1 MMAALGMADDT
12 NGGGASMSEA
22 EAAVVVGGKV
32 DLILFHAVVEWMIE
46 PLVALSVLKSCLR
59 PSGVLS
65 CLFYNK

>member
-1 MMAALGMADDT
+1 MMAALGMSDEA
-12 NGGGASMSEA
+12 NGGGASMSENV
-22 EAAVVVGGKV
+22 AVVVGGKV